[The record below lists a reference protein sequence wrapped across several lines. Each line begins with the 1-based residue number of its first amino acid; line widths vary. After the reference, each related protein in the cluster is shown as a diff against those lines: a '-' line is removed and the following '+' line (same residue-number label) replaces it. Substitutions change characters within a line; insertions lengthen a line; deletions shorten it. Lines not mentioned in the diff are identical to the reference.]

1 MKLENEN
8 KAEIGIAYLI
18 KINENKVQKIDSS
31 LKTFLFKDSK
41 EQIENKDIKISNE
54 LEKDIK
60 ILIKY
65 ILFKNEF
72 IKEYNC
78 SKVTSYYRTLNNCYL
93 INVVVIYKYISYKFY
108 IILKNII

>member
-1 MKLENEN
+1 MIIIIKKIESLFDNNNKDDEKYLKIENEN

-18 KINENKVQKIDSS
+18 KINENKVQKIDTS

-41 EQIENKDIKISNE
+41 AQIENKDIKISDE

-65 ILFKNEF
+65 ILFK
-72 IKEYNC
+72 KE
-78 SKVTSYYRTLNNCYL
+78 LN
-93 INVVVIYKYISYKFY
+93 KY
-108 IILKNII
+108 